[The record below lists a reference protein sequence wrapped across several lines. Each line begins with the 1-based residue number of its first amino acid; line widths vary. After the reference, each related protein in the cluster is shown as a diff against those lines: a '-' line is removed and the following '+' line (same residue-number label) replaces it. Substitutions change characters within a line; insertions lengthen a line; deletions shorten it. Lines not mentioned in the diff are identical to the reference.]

1 MLSLASLTLLA
12 STVLAQSSFSPTRP
26 PAIPLAVSNPYL
38 NTWQQA
44 GSDGGNGGHLA
55 GQWPRF
61 WAGQVTGWT
70 GLIKVDGG
78 AAVTWMGAPNG
89 PAVATQNSFEYTS
102 TKSVFSLSVD
112 GKVGLNVTFLS
123 PVEPT
128 DFKRQSIPASYMNVE
143 AFSLDGADHKVQLYS
158 DVSAEWASGDR
169 SAVAEW
175 DFGSIKSASSK
186 RAESASGYSTLQTV
200 TVPASSAASSDASPT
215 VEISS
220 EIEATTAASVSASA
234 TATGVAQANSITYH
248 RFYRQEQQIFVENS
262 DQASWGNWIY
272 ACSHEGLTYSNG
284 GVDTDVRGAFINNGV
299 LDNDLNTN
307 YRAISNQWPVFA
319 FALDFGSVGSTPQS
333 ALFTLTLA
341 QNEAIQF
348 EYDTNKVQQLPPLW
362 TSYFTSELDLV
373 SFFYNDWSNA
383 QTSAASIDTK
393 VATDSLANAG
403 QDYLTIT
410 SLAVRQVFATTQLAG
425 TTKSYHLFMKEI
437 SSNGDMQ
444 TDDVIFP
451 AFPIF
456 LYFNPDLGRLLLEP
470 LFINQEA
477 GNWPAAYAIH
487 DLGVFPNATGHNDG
501 NAENQPLE
509 ECGNMII
516 MALAVAQKVSGGTA
530 YLNQHYEIL
539 KQWNDYLVI
548 DSLIPSNQIS
558 TDDFAG
564 SLANQT
570 NLALK
575 GIIGIEAMAVIA
587 NLTGHSADAEN
598 FTSIAHDYITKWQG
612 LGIAPATNGSLAHTT
627 LAYGMPE
634 THGLLYN
641 LYADTWVGTNIVPR
655 SVYEMQSSFYPT
667 VAMQYGVPLDT
678 RHTYT
683 KLDWEIFVAS
693 IASPSTKSLFI
704 SKIADWIGKTTT
716 NRPFTDLYE
725 TESGDYPGGINFA
738 ARPVM
743 GAVFAP
749 LLVGQ
754 GPLG

>member
-1 MLSLASLTLLA
+1 MLSLTSLSLLI
-12 STVLAQSSFSPTRP
+12 STVLAQSTFSPTRP
-26 PAIPLAVSNPYL
+26 PALPLAVSNPYL

-44 GSDGGNGGHLA
+44 GSDGGNGGYLA
-55 GQWPRF
+55 GQWPKF

-78 AAVTWMGAPNG
+78 AAVTWMGAPG
-89 PAVATQNSFEYTS
+89 GLVLATQNSFEYTS

-112 GKVGLNVTFLS
+112 GKIGLNVTFLS
-123 PVEPT
+123 PVEST
-128 DFKRQSIPASYMNVE
+128 DLRRQSIPASYMNVE
-143 AFSLDGADHKVQLYS
+143 VFSIDGTEHEVQLYS

-175 DFGSIKSASSK
+175 DFGTIKTTPTK
-186 RAESASGYSTLQTV
+186 RQYPATNLSTMQTV
-200 TVPASSAASSDASPT
+200 TVPSSSPAT
-215 VEISS
+215 SAPSAVS
-220 EIEATTAASVSASA
+220 ENDV
-234 TATGVAQANSITYH
+234 TYH
-248 RFYRQEQQIFVENS
+248 RFYRQDQQVFVENS

-272 ACSHEGLTYSNG
+272 ACDHAGLTYSNG
-284 GVDTDVRGAFINNGV
+284 GVDTDVRGAFITNGV
-299 LDNDLNTN
+299 LDNELNTN

-319 FALDFGSVGSTPQS
+319 FALDLGSVGSTSKS
-333 ALFTLTLA
+333 ALFTLTLS
-341 QNEAIQF
+341 QEQAIQF

-362 TSYFTSELDLV
+362 TSYFSSELDVV
-373 SFFYNDWSNA
+373 SFFYNDWANA
-383 QTSAASIDTK
+383 QTSASSIDTR

-403 QDYLTIT
+403 QEYLTVT

-425 TTKSYHLFMKEI
+425 SQDSYHLFMKEI

-444 TDDVIFP
+444 TVDVIFP
-451 AFPIF
+451 AFPLF
-456 LYFNPDLGRLLLEP
+456 MYFNPDLGRLLLEP

-477 GNWPAAYAIH
+477 GNWPEAYAIH

-516 MALAVAQKVSGGTA
+516 MALAVAQKITGGTD
-530 YLNQHYEIL
+530 YLKQHYHIL
-539 KQWNDYLVI
+539 KQWNDYLII

-587 NLTGHSADAEN
+587 NLTGQTKDAEN
-598 FTSIAHDYITKWQG
+598 FTNIAHDFITKWQD
-612 LGIAPATNGSLAHTT
+612 LGIARGTNGSLSHTT
-627 LAYGMPE
+627 LAYGE
-634 THGLLYN
+634 LESHGLLYN
-641 LYADTWVGTNIVPR
+641 LYADAWVGTNIVPR
-655 SVYEMQSSFYPT
+655 SVYKMQSSFYPT
-667 VAMQYGVPLDT
+667 IAMQYGVPLDT
-678 RHTYT
+678 RHSYT
-683 KLDWEIFVAS
+683 KLDWEMFVAAV
-693 IASPSTKSLFI
+693 ASPSTKELFI
-704 SKIADWIGKTTT
+704 SKIANWIGKTST

-725 TESGDYPGGINFA
+725 TDSGDYPGGLNFA
-738 ARPVM
+738 ARPVL
-743 GAVFAP
+743 GGVFAP

-754 GPLG
+754 GPLGGGS

>member
-44 GSDGGNGGHLA
+44 GSDGGNGGYVL
-55 GQWPRF
+55 GV
-61 WAGQVTGWT
+61 VTGWT

-128 DFKRQSIPASYMNVE
+128 DLKRQSIPASYMNVE
-143 AFSLDGADHKVQLYS
+143 VFSIDGADHKVQLYS

-175 DFGSIKSASSK
+175 DFGSIKSAASK
-186 RAESASGYSTLQTV
+186 LAESASGYSTLQTV

-248 RFYRQEQQIFVENS
+248 RFYRQEQQVFVENS

-383 QTSAASIDTK
+383 QTSAASIDTQ

-444 TDDVIFP
+444 TVDVIFP

-516 MALAVAQKVSGGTA
+516 MALA
-530 YLNQHYEIL
+530 
-539 KQWNDYLVI
+539 QWNDYLVM

-587 NLTGHSADAEN
+587 NLTGHTADAEN

-667 VAMQYGVPLDT
+667 VAMQYGGM
-678 RHTYT
+678 
-683 KLDWEIFVAS
+683 II
-693 IASPSTKSLFI
+693 IAPSS
-704 SKIADWIGKTTT
+704 S
-716 NRPFTDLYE
+716 
-725 TESGDYPGGINFA
+725 
-738 ARPVM
+738 
-743 GAVFAP
+743 
-749 LLVGQ
+749 
-754 GPLG
+754 

>member
-1 MLSLASLTLLA
+1 MLSLASLTLLV

-38 NTWQQA
+38 NTWQQT
-44 GSDGGNGGHLA
+44 GSDGGNGGYT
-55 GQWPRF
+55 R
-61 WAGQVTGWT
+61 
-70 GLIKVDGG
+70 GLVKIDGG
-78 AAVTWMGAPNG
+78 AAVTWMGAPDG
-89 PAVATQNSFEYTS
+89 PPLATQTNFEYTS
-102 TKSVFSLSVD
+102 TRSVFTFSVD
-112 GKVGLNVTFLS
+112 GKVGMNVTFLS

-128 DFKRQSIPASYMNVE
+128 DLKRQSIPASYMNVE
-143 AFSLDGADHKVQLYS
+143 VFSIDGAEHRVQLYS

-169 SAVAEW
+169 SAVAQW
-175 DFGSIKSASSK
+175 DFGTIKPAASK
-186 RAESASGYSTLQTV
+186 RDWTTSYSTMQTV
-200 TVPASSAASSDASPT
+200 TVPVSSITSSNLS
-215 VEISS
+215 
-220 EIEATTAASVSASA
+220 TTASLPSASA
-234 TATGVAQANSITYH
+234 TATSIAPANGITYH
-248 RFYRQEQQIFVENS
+248 HFYRQDQQLFTENS
-262 DQASWGNWIY
+262 DQASWGDWIY
-272 ACSHEGLTYSNG
+272 ACNHDGMTYSNG
-284 GVDTDVRGAFINNGV
+284 GIDVDVREAFIDNGT

-307 YRAISNQWPVFA
+307 YRAISDQWPVFA
-319 FALDFGSVGSTPQS
+319 FALDLGNVGSSPAS

-341 QNEAIQF
+341 QEQAIQF
-348 EYDTNKVQQLPPLW
+348 EYEKEEVEQLPPLW
-362 TSYFTSELDLV
+362 TSYFSSELDLV
-373 SFFYNDWSNA
+373 SFFYNDWTNA
-383 QTSAASIDTK
+383 QTTASSIDSK

-425 TTKSYHLFMKEI
+425 SQDSYYLFLKEI

-444 TDDVIFP
+444 TVDVIFP
-451 AFPIF
+451 AFPLFI
-456 LYFNPDLGRLLLEP
+456 YFNPDLGRLLLEP

-477 GNWPAAYAIH
+477 GNWPNAYAIH

-501 NAENQPLE
+501 NAEEQPLE

-516 MALAVAQKVSGGTA
+516 MALAVAQKVSSGVD
-530 YLNQHYEIL
+530 YLNQHYDLL

-575 GIIGIEAMAVIA
+575 GIIGIEAMAMIA
-587 NLTGHSADAEN
+587 NLTGHTEDAQN
-598 FTSIAHDYITKWQG
+598 FTSIAHNYITKWQQ
-612 LGIAPATNGSLAHTT
+612 LGIAKGTNGSLPHTT
-627 LAYGMPE
+627 LAYDMPE

-641 LYADTWVGTNIVPR
+641 LFADTWVGTNLVPR
-655 SVYEMQSSFYPT
+655 SVYKMQSTFYPT
-667 VAMQYGVPLDT
+667 IAMQYGGKYRSPFLFSASTNGVKVPLDT

-683 KLDWEIFVAS
+683 KLDWEMFVAA
-693 IASPSTKSLFI
+693 IASTSTKQLFI
-704 SKIADWIGKTTT
+704 SKIASWIGKTPT

-725 TESGDYPGGINFA
+725 TDSGDYPAGLNFA
-738 ARPVM
+738 ARPVL

>member
-1 MLSLASLTLLA
+1 MLSLASLALLVP
-12 STVLAQSSFSPTRP
+12 TVLAQSSFSPTRP

-44 GSDGGNGGHLA
+44 GSDGGNGGYI
-55 GQWPRF
+55 P
-61 WAGQVTGWT
+61 

-78 AAVTWMGAPNG
+78 AAVTWMGAPPG
-89 PAVATQNSFEYTS
+89 PAVATQTSFEYTS
-102 TKSVFSLSVD
+102 TKSVFTLSVD
-112 GKVGLNVTFLS
+112 GKVGMNVTFLS

-128 DFKRQSIPASYMNVE
+128 DLKRQSIPASYMNVDVY
-143 AFSLDGADHKVQLYS
+143 SIDGSEHKVQLYS

-175 DFGSIKSASSK
+175 DFGTIGSGASK
-186 RAESASGYSTLQTV
+186 RDANTSYSTMQTV
-200 TVPASSAASSDASPT
+200 TVPVSSVAFSNLSITAVTSAQTDATTTSASST
-215 VEISS
+215 
-220 EIEATTAASVSASA
+220 SA
-234 TATGVAQANSITYH
+234 TATGMAATSGIAYH
-248 RFYRQEQQIFVENS
+248 RFYRRDQQLFTENS

-272 ACSHEGLTYSNG
+272 ACQHGGLTYSNG
-284 GVDTDVRGAFINNGV
+284 GIDTDVRGAFINNGT
-299 LDNDLNTN
+299 LNNELNTD
-307 YRAISNQWPVFA
+307 YRAISNQYPVFA
-319 FALDFGSVGSTPQS
+319 FALDLGSVGSTLAS

-341 QNEAIQF
+341 QEQAIQF
-348 EYDTNKVQQLPPLW
+348 EYEKEKIEQLPPLW
-362 TSYFTSELDLV
+362 TSYFSSESDLV
-373 SFFYNDWSNA
+373 SFFYNDWTNA
-383 QTSAASIDTK
+383 QTTASSIDTK

-425 TTKSYHLFMKEI
+425 SQSAYHFFMKEI

-444 TDDVIFP
+444 TVDVIFP
-451 AFPIF
+451 AFPLF
-456 LYFNPDLGRLLLEP
+456 MYFNPDLGRLLLEP
-470 LFINQEA
+470 LFINQET
-477 GNWPAAYAIH
+477 GNWPNAYAIH
-487 DLGVFPNATGHNDG
+487 DLGTFPNATGHNDG
-501 NAENQPLE
+501 NAEEQPLE

-516 MALAVAQKVSGGTA
+516 MALAVAQKVSGGA
-530 YLNQHYEIL
+530 DYLNQHYDIL

-548 DSLIPSNQIS
+548 ESLIPSNQIS

-575 GIIGIEAMAVIA
+575 GIIGIEAMAMIA
-587 NLTGHSADAEN
+587 NLTGHTADAQN
-598 FTSIAHDYITKWQG
+598 FTNIAHNYITKWQQ

-641 LYADTWVGTNIVPR
+641 LYADTWVKTNLVPR
-655 SVYEMQSSFYPT
+655 SVYKMQSNFYPT
-667 VAMQYGVPLDT
+667 IAMQYGVPLDT

-683 KLDWEIFVAS
+683 KLDWEIFVAA
-693 IASPSTKSLFI
+693 IASPSTKKLFI
-704 SKIADWIGKTTT
+704 SKIASWIGKTPT

-725 TESGDYPGGINFA
+725 TDSGDYPSGINFA
-738 ARPVM
+738 ARPVL

>member
-44 GSDGGNGGHLA
+44 G
-55 GQWPRF
+55 
-61 WAGQVTGWT
+61 
-70 GLIKVDGG
+70 LIKVDGG
-78 AAVTWMGAPNG
+78 AAVTWLGAPNG
-89 PAVATQNSFEYTS
+89 PVVATQNSFEYTS

-112 GKVGLNVTFLS
+112 GKVGMNVTFLS

-128 DFKRQSIPASYMNVE
+128 DLKRQSIPASYMNVE
-143 AFSLDGADHKVQLYS
+143 VFSIDGADHKVQLYS

-169 SAVAEW
+169 SAIAEW
-175 DFGSIKSASSK
+175 DFGSINSASSK
-186 RAESASGYSTLQTV
+186 RAGSASGYSTLQTV
-200 TVPASSAASSDASPT
+200 TVPASSAASSDASST

-220 EIEATTAASVSASA
+220 ETEATTAASVSASVSASA

-248 RFYRQEQQIFVENS
+248 RFYRQEQQVFVENS

-272 ACSHEGLTYSNG
+272 GCSHEGLTYSNG
-284 GVDTDVRGAFINNGV
+284 GIDTNVRGAFINNGV

-307 YRAISNQWPVFA
+307 YRAISNQWP
-319 FALDFGSVGSTPQS
+319 S

-393 VATDSLANAG
+393 VSTDSLANAG
-403 QDYLTIT
+403 HDYLTIT

-444 TDDVIFP
+444 TVDVIFP

-456 LYFNPDLGRLLLEP
+456 IYFNPDLGRLLLEP

-516 MALAVAQKVSGGTA
+516 MAPAVAQKVTGGID

-575 GIIGIEAMAVIA
+575 GIIGIEAMAMIA
-587 NLTGHSADAEN
+587 NLTGHTADAEN

-667 VAMQYGVPLDT
+667 VAMQYGDT

-693 IASPSTKSLFI
+693 VASPSTKSLFI

-725 TESGDYPGGINFA
+725 TESGGYPGGINFA

>member
-1 MLSLASLTLLA
+1 MLSLASLTLLVSSA
-12 STVLAQSSFSPTRP
+12 LAQSSFSPTRP

-44 GSDGGNGGHLA
+44 GSDGGNGGYLA

-78 AAVTWMGAPNG
+78 AAITWMGAPNG
-89 PAVATQNSFEYTS
+89 PAVATQTNFEYTS
-102 TKSVFSLSVD
+102 TRSVFTFSVD
-112 GKVGLNVTFLS
+112 RKVGLNVTFLS

-128 DFKRQSIPASYMNVE
+128 DLKRQSIPASYMNVE
-143 AFSLDGADHKVQLYS
+143 VFSIDGAEHNVQLYS

-169 SAVAEW
+169 SAIAQW
-175 DFGSIKSASSK
+175 NFGTIK
-186 RAESASGYSTLQTV
+186 
-200 TVPASSAASSDASPT
+200 PAASKPLP
-215 VEISS
+215 SS
-220 EIEATTAASVSASA
+220 SA
-234 TATGVAQANSITYH
+234 TATGIAPAGDITYH
-248 RFYRQEQQIFVENS
+248 RFYRQEQQLFSESS
-262 DQASWGNWIY
+262 DQASWGDWIY
-272 ACSHEGLTYSNG
+272 ACNHAGMTYSNG
-284 GVDTDVRGAFINNGV
+284 GIDADVRGAFIDNGT
-299 LDNDLNTN
+299 LTNDLNTN
-307 YRAISNQWPVFA
+307 YRAISDQWPVFA
-319 FALDFGSVGSTPQS
+319 FALDLGDVGSSPTS

-341 QNEAIQF
+341 QEQAIQF
-348 EYDTNKVQQLPPLW
+348 EYEKEKVEQLPPLW
-362 TSYFTSELDLV
+362 TSYFSSELDLV

-383 QTSAASIDTK
+383 QTAANSIDDK

-410 SLAVRQVFATTQLAG
+410 SLAVRQGFATTQLAG
-425 TTKSYHLFMKEI
+425 SQDSYYLFLKEI

-444 TDDVIFP
+444 TVDVIFP
-451 AFPIF
+451 AFPLFI
-456 LYFNPDLGRLLLEP
+456 YFNPDLGRLLLEP

-477 GNWPAAYAIH
+477 GNWPNAYAIH

-501 NAENQPLE
+501 NAEEQPLE
-509 ECGNMII
+509 ECSNMII
-516 MALAVAQKVSGGTA
+516 MTLAVAQKVSGGVD
-530 YLNQHYEIL
+530 YLNQHYTLL
-539 KQWNDYLVI
+539 KQWNNYLVD

-575 GIIGIEAMAVIA
+575 GIIGIEAMAMIA
-587 NLTGHSADAEN
+587 NLTGHTEDAQN
-598 FTSIAHDYITKWQG
+598 FTSIAHTYINRWQQ
-612 LGIAPATNGSLAHTT
+612 LGIAQGTNGSLSHTT
-627 LAYGMPE
+627 LAYNMPN

-641 LYADTWVGTNIVPR
+641 LYADTWVGTNLVPR
-655 SVYEMQSSFYPT
+655 SVYKMQSAFYPSI
-667 VAMQYGVPLDT
+667 AMQYGVPLDT

-683 KLDWEIFVAS
+683 KLDWEMFVAA
-693 IASPSTKSLFI
+693 IASTSTKQLFI
-704 SKIADWIGKTTT
+704 SKIASWIGKTPT
-716 NRPFTDLYE
+716 NRPLTDLYE
-725 TESGDYPGGINFA
+725 TESGDYPAGLNFA
-738 ARPVM
+738 ARPVL

>member
-12 STVLAQSSFSPTRP
+12 STVLAQSSFSPTGP

-44 GSDGGNGGHLA
+44 GSDGGNGGYLA
-55 GQWPRF
+55 GQWPKF

-89 PAVATQNSFEYTS
+89 PALATQTNFEYTS
-102 TKSVFSLSVD
+102 TRSVFTFSVD
-112 GKVGLNVTFLS
+112 GKVGINVTFLT

-128 DFKRQSIPASYMNVE
+128 DLKRQSIPASYMNVE
-143 AFSLDGADHKVQLYS
+143 VFSIDGAEHNVQLYS

-169 SAVAEW
+169 SALAQW
-175 DFGSIKSASSK
+175 DFGTIKSAASK
-186 RAESASGYSTLQTV
+186 RDWTTSYSTMQTV
-200 TVPASSAASSDASPT
+200 TVPVSSITSSNLS
-215 VEISS
+215 
-220 EIEATTAASVSASA
+220 TTASLPSASA
-234 TATGVAQANSITYH
+234 TATGIAPAGGITYH
-248 RFYRQEQQIFVENS
+248 RFYRQDQQLFTENS
-262 DQASWGNWIY
+262 DQASWGDWIY
-272 ACSHEGLTYSNG
+272 ACNHDGMTYSNG
-284 GVDTDVRGAFINNGV
+284 GIDVDVRGAFIDNGT
-299 LDNDLNTN
+299 LDNDLNTD
-307 YRAISNQWPVFA
+307 YRAISDQWPVFA
-319 FALDFGSVGSTPQS
+319 FALDLGDVGSSPVS

-341 QNEAIQF
+341 QEQAIQF
-348 EYDTNKVQQLPPLW
+348 EYEKQKVEQLPPLW
-362 TSYFTSELDLV
+362 TSYFPSELDLV
-373 SFFYNDWSNA
+373 SFFYNDWTNA
-383 QTSAASIDTK
+383 QTTARSIDNK

-425 TTKSYHLFMKEI
+425 SQGSYYLFLKEI

-444 TDDVIFP
+444 TVDVIFP
-451 AFPIF
+451 AFPLFI
-456 LYFNPDLGRLLLEP
+456 YFNPDLGRLLLEP

-477 GNWPAAYAIH
+477 GNWPNAYAIH

-501 NAENQPLE
+501 NAEEQPLE

-516 MALAVAQKVSGGTA
+516 MALAVAQKVSSGVD
-530 YLNQHYEIL
+530 YLNQHYDLL

-575 GIIGIEAMAVIA
+575 GIIGIEAMAMIA
-587 NLTGHSADAEN
+587 NLTGHTEDAQN
-598 FTSIAHDYITKWQG
+598 FTSIAHNYITKWQQ
-612 LGIAPATNGSLAHTT
+612 LGIAKGTNESLPHTT

-641 LYADTWVGTNIVPR
+641 LYADTWVGTNLVPR
-655 SVYEMQSSFYPT
+655 SVYKMQSTFYPT
-667 VAMQYGVPLDT
+667 IAMQYGVPLDT

-683 KLDWEIFVAS
+683 KLDWEMFVAA
-693 IASPSTKSLFI
+693 IASTPTKQLFI
-704 SKIADWIGKTTT
+704 SKIASWIGKTPT

-725 TESGDYPGGINFA
+725 TDSGDYPAGLNFA
-738 ARPVM
+738 ARPVL

>member
-44 GSDGGNGGHLA
+44 GSDGGNGGYLA
-55 GQWPRF
+55 GQWPKF

-89 PAVATQNSFEYTS
+89 PALATQTNFEYTS
-102 TKSVFSLSVD
+102 TRSVFTFSVD
-112 GKVGLNVTFLS
+112 EKVGINVTFLT

-128 DFKRQSIPASYMNVE
+128 DLKRQSIPASYMNVE
-143 AFSLDGADHKVQLYS
+143 VFSIDGAEHNIQLYS

-169 SAVAEW
+169 SALAQW
-175 DFGSIKSASSK
+175 DFGTIKSAASK
-186 RAESASGYSTLQTV
+186 RDWTTSHSTMQTV
-200 TVPASSAASSDASPT
+200 TVPVSSITSSNLS
-215 VEISS
+215 
-220 EIEATTAASVSASA
+220 TTASLPSASA
-234 TATGVAQANSITYH
+234 TATGITPAGGITYH
-248 RFYRQEQQIFVENS
+248 RFYRQDQQLFTENS
-262 DQASWGNWIY
+262 DQASWGDWIY
-272 ACSHEGLTYSNG
+272 ACNHDGMTYSNG
-284 GVDTDVRGAFINNGV
+284 GIDVDVRGAFIDNGT
-299 LDNDLNTN
+299 LDNDLNTD
-307 YRAISNQWPVFA
+307 YRAISDQWPVFA
-319 FALDFGSVGSTPQS
+319 FALDLGDVGSSPVS

-341 QNEAIQF
+341 QEQAIQF
-348 EYDTNKVQQLPPLW
+348 EYEKQKVEQLPPLW
-362 TSYFTSELDLV
+362 TSYFPSELDLV
-373 SFFYNDWSNA
+373 SFFYNDWTNA
-383 QTSAASIDTK
+383 QTTASSIDNK

-425 TTKSYHLFMKEI
+425 SQGSYYLFLKEI

-444 TDDVIFP
+444 TVDVIFP
-451 AFPIF
+451 AFPLFI
-456 LYFNPDLGRLLLEP
+456 YFNPDLGRLLLEP

-477 GNWPAAYAIH
+477 GNWPNAYAIH

-501 NAENQPLE
+501 NAEEQPLE

-516 MALAVAQKVSGGTA
+516 MALAVAQKVSSGVN
-530 YLNQHYEIL
+530 YLNQHYDLL

-575 GIIGIEAMAVIA
+575 GIIGIEAMAMIA
-587 NLTGHSADAEN
+587 NLTGHTEDAQN
-598 FTSIAHDYITKWQG
+598 FTSIAHNYITKWQQ
-612 LGIAPATNGSLAHTT
+612 LGIAKGTNGSLPHTT

-641 LYADTWVGTNIVPR
+641 LYADTWVGTNLVPR
-655 SVYEMQSSFYPT
+655 SVYKMQSTFYPT
-667 VAMQYGVPLDT
+667 IAMQYGVPLDT

-683 KLDWEIFVAS
+683 KLDWEMFVAA
-693 IASPSTKSLFI
+693 IASTSTKQLFI
-704 SKIADWIGKTTT
+704 SKIASWIGKTPT

-725 TESGDYPGGINFA
+725 TDSGDYPAGLNFA
-738 ARPVM
+738 ARPVL